1 MSSEIKK
8 NYKFSIYITIIAF
21 FIGLVFK
28 IVELYFG
35 FFVGGIISLINVR
48 LLISGINK
56 IMYFKSN
63 AKLRGNFELWKR
75 LLVFCIGMFLVGKIS
90 QRYFADH
97 VSTNLLFT
105 GIGATNYKIAII
117 LRNCSKKIK
126 KKLLTSNLN
135 KYIIAKIN
143 FKKY

>member
-1 MSSEIKK
+1 M
-8 NYKFSIYITIIAF
+8 
-21 FIGLVFK
+21 
-28 IVELYFG
+28 ELYFG

-75 LLVFCIGMFLVGKIS
+75 LLVFCIGMFIVGKVS
-90 QRYFADH
+90 QRYFVDH
-97 VSTNLLFT
+97 VSTNHLFT

-126 KKLLTSNLN
+126 KKL
-135 KYIIAKIN
+135 
-143 FKKY
+143 F

>member
-1 MSSEIKK
+1 MSIEIKK
-8 NYKFSIYITIIAF
+8 NYKLSIYITIIAF

-63 AKLRGNFELWKR
+63 AKLRGNFELWK
-75 LLVFCIGMFLVGKIS
+75 
-90 QRYFADH
+90 
-97 VSTNLLFT
+97 T
-105 GIGATNYKIAII
+105 
-117 LRNCSKKIK
+117 
-126 KKLLTSNLN
+126 
-135 KYIIAKIN
+135 
-143 FKKY
+143 

>member
-56 IMYFKSN
+56 IMYFKRRYKTVD
-63 AKLRGNFELWKR
+63 KLW
-75 LLVFCIGMFLVGKIS
+75 IDYSI
-90 QRYFADH
+90 
-97 VSTNLLFT
+97 
-105 GIGATNYKIAII
+105 
-117 LRNCSKKIK
+117 
-126 KKLLTSNLN
+126 
-135 KYIIAKIN
+135 
-143 FKKY
+143 

>member
-1 MSSEIKK
+1 MSIEIKK

-21 FIGLVFK
+21 FFGLVFK

-126 KKLLTSNLN
+126 KKL
-135 KYIIAKIN
+135 
-143 FKKY
+143 F